1 MTDFNYADLLR
12 DAKEKL
18 PKGVTE
24 EERFKI
30 PEVDIF
36 IEGKTT
42 VVKNFMDIVESIRRE
57 PADLMAF
64 LQRELGAP
72 GNIDARRAIFKSR
85 LGVKQLE
92 ARIQAYVNTYV
103 MCSECKR
110 PDTHLS
116 KDGRID
122 ILECEACGARRPIGA
137 RKTAASQQARA
148 TLSIGNVYEVMIQ
161 DIGSKGDGIA
171 KVDKYV
177 IYVPGTAKGSVV
189 KVKIENIHGNTAFA
203 RLVQE

>member
-1 MTDFNYADLLR
+1 MTEIDYAELLKQ
-12 DAKEKL
+12 AKEKL
-18 PKGVTE
+18 PKSVAD

-30 PEVDIF
+30 PEVDIML
-36 IEGKTT
+36 EGKTT
-42 VVKNFMDIVESIRRE
+42 VVRNFMDIVESVRRD
-57 PADLMAF
+57 PNDLMAF

-72 GNIDARRAIFKSR
+72 GTIDARRATFKSR

-92 ARIQAYVNTYV
+92 SRIQAYVNTFV
-103 MCSECKR
+103 ICSECKR
-110 PDTHLS
+110 PDTSIS

-122 ILECEACGARRPIGA
+122 ILECEACGARRPIGV
-137 RKTAASQQARA
+137 RKTSASQRA
-148 TLSIGNVYEVMIQ
+148 VPALTVGNVYEVMIQ

-171 KVDKYV
+171 KVDKFV